1 MPRSFAPIIY
11 VEDDPK
17 DRKRFRDEIALHLS
31 NHVEYLSSAEDL
43 LERLRTWSQERFES
57 PGIILVDLVLPG
69 MSGYELVR
77 TIRQEYKHLDLSP
90 LIIVTGDY
98 NDTSKLTAK
107 AVGAD
112 WFIGK
117 PITVFTLIDALKHVG
132 KYELGIIDR
141 RHE

>member
-11 VEDDPK
+11 VEDDPA
-17 DRKRFRDEIALHLS
+17 DRKRFRDEIAKYLS
-31 NHVEYLSSAEDL
+31 NHVDYLSSAEDL
-43 LERLRTWSQERFES
+43 LDRVRTWSPEQVER
-57 PGIILVDLVLPG
+57 PPIMLVDLVLPG
-69 MSGYELVR
+69 MSGYDLVLK
-77 TIRQEYKHLDLSP
+77 IRQDYKHLDMSP

-98 NDTSKLTAK
+98 NDRSKSTAK
-107 AVGAD
+107 AAGAD